1 MFCSDLPGE
10 IKKICVYER
19 ERERERVGERGRE
32 KEIECV

>member
-19 ERERERVGERGRE
+19 ERERGREWGREGERKR
-32 KEIECV
+32 